1 MVISKEAWEIRYGVR
16 VLIYVRHA
24 TPPISIHSQ
33 GSSGIQDEK
42 RGVLVLQKGKLLD
55 MLHECTYSWDLLPP
69 S

>member
-16 VLIYVRHA
+16 VLISA
-24 TPPISIHSQ
+24 TPHLPLAFTSQ